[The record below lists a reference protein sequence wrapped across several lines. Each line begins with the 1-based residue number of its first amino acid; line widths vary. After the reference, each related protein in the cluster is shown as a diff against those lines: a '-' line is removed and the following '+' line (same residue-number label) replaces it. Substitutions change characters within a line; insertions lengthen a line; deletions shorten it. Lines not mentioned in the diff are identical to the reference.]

1 MAHRRP
7 LHVLMTAMC
16 SVLLAA
22 GAAACSSGGTSSSST
37 TSAAAAQS
45 DQTEEALPAPPPES
59 TGAEQPQS
67 RQNQPAV
74 ELAALPVGGA
84 EDFDS
89 SSPKCVSVSW
99 TGQQPL
105 PDGVRF
111 RITKVVID
119 PTKPADIARD
129 FQVVGGSCNEPCFG
143 HIFVPGSGQCEANV
157 AWTRPPGS
165 QGLQGELGLLGEC
178 IAPDAETCHQAED
191 ILGKGPAQNVQL
203 TASPVEPAPENS
215 SSSEAGQ
222 SGAES
227 SSGSSTESSS
237 GSSG

>member
-1 MAHRRP
+1 MTRRRP
-7 LHVLMTAMC
+7 LNLVMTAIC
-16 SVLLAA
+16 GVLLA
-22 GAAACSSGGTSSSST
+22 GAAACSSGGTSASST
-37 TSAAAAQS
+37 TSTPAVESQ
-45 DQTEEALPAPPPES
+45 QTEDSLPPPPPES

-67 RQNQPAV
+67 QQNQPSV
-74 ELAALPVGGA
+74 TLAALPVGGA

-111 RITKVVID
+111 RISKVVID

-129 FQVVGGSCNEPCFG
+129 FQVVGGSCNDPCFG

-178 IAPDAETCHQAED
+178 IAPDAETCHRAED

-203 TASPVEPAPENS
+203 SAQPVEPAPASS
-215 SSSEAGQ
+215 SSSETSQ
-222 SGAES
+222 SGVEN
-227 SSGSSTESSS
+227 SSGSSTENPS

>member
-1 MAHRRP
+1 MALRRP
-7 LHVLMTAMC
+7 LNLVMSAMC
-16 SVLLAA
+16 GVLLVA
-22 GAAACSSGGTSSSST
+22 GAAACGSGGTT
-37 TSAAAAQS
+37 TSGGTTDTAVQS
-45 DQTEEALPAPPPES
+45 DQTEESQAAPPAES

-67 RQNQPAV
+67 QQNQPAV

-129 FQVVGGSCNEPCFG
+129 FQVVGGSCNDPCFG

-178 IAPDAETCHQAED
+178 IAPDAETCHKAED
-191 ILGKGPAQNVQL
+191 ILGKGSAQNVQL
-203 TASPVEPAPENS
+203 SALPVEPAPSSSS
-215 SSSEAGQ
+215 SSSEEGQ
-222 SGAES
+222 SS
-227 SSGSSTESSS
+227 VESSS